1 MIQIKLKS
9 LSKESLGVYN
19 LFIKKILNT
28 LNISFKFINL
38 PNKRKILTLLKSP
51 HVNKS
56 AREQF
61 QIKSYTTSIIITSQI
76 SLERLKIIVLNKPKT
91 VKINIKKI
99 GE

>member
-1 MIQIKLKS
+1 MVQIKLKS

-28 LNISFKFINL
+28 LNISFKLINL
-38 PNKRKILTLLKSP
+38 PNKKKILTLLKSP

>member
-1 MIQIKLKS
+1 MVQIKLKS

-28 LNISFKFINL
+28 LNISFKCINL
-38 PNKRKILTLLKSP
+38 PNKKKILTLLKSP

-61 QIKSYTTSIIITSQI
+61 QIKSYSTSIIITSQI
-76 SLERLKIIVLNKPKT
+76 SLERLKIIILNKPKT